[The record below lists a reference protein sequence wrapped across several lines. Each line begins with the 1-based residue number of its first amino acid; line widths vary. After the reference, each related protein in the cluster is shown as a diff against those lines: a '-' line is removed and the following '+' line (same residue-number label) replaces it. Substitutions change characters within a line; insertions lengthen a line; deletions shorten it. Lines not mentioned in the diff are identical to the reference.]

1 MNEIL
6 NAKAAL
12 VAGLNFDCSCGRMH
26 SIGIQKIILDKSVQ
40 DGVLEVAEE
49 FRKGTILLIS
59 DKNTYEVSGKNI
71 ENHLRFNG
79 FNTEKVVFDCV
90 GTLVPDE
97 RAVGTI
103 LVECTKDVLLIVS
116 IGSGTINDL
125 GRFISS
131 RIKIP
136 YIIAATAPSMDGYA
150 SVVSPLIIKGFKK
163 TFEAVYP
170 FAVIA
175 DPEILKD
182 APIDMIRAGYGD
194 ILGKY
199 TALADWRLAKA
210 INNEYFCETSAQL
223 VLNSLDKCIQCSDE
237 LISRDR
243 KAMEKLFEALL
254 LSGIAMGLVGNSR
267 PASGSEH
274 HLAHFWEID
283 ALKRGVEHPLHGNSV
298 GAATVVI
305 STIYGLLKERLGDS
319 MPECGVPEPEIIR
332 SLLKRVGAA
341 STPAELGIKKEVF
354 RESVEHAMKVRPR
367 YTVLHLA
374 KKHEVLEELADY
386 LTEKFYF

>member
-6 NAKAAL
+6 SSEAAL
-12 VAGLNFDCSCGRMH
+12 AAGLNFDCSCGRMH
-26 SIGIQKIILDKSVQ
+26 SVGIKKIILDKSAK
-40 DGVLEVAEE
+40 DGVLEIARG
-49 FRKGTILLIS
+49 FRQGKILLIS

-71 ENHLRFNG
+71 ENHLLNNG
-79 FNTEKVVFDCV
+79 LNTEMLVFDNE

-103 LVECTKDVLLIVS
+103 LVECTNDVSLIVS

-170 FAVIA
+170 YAVIA
-175 DPEILKD
+175 DSDILKD

-210 INNEYFCETSAQL
+210 IRNEYFCETSAQL

-243 KAMEKLFEALL
+243 KAVEKLFEALL

-267 PASGSEH
+267 PASGAEH

-283 ALKRGVEHPLHGNSV
+283 ALKRGEEHPLHGNSV

-305 STIYGLLKERLGDS
+305 STIYILLKERLGDS
-319 MPECGVPEPEIIR
+319 MPDCGVPEPEVIQ

-341 STPAELGIKKEVF
+341 STPAELGISKEVF
-354 RESVEHAMKVRPR
+354 RESVKHAMEVRPR

-374 KKHEVLEELADY
+374 KKHEMLEELADY
-386 LTEKFYF
+386 LTEKFYS